1 MSGLFVCLFVWVVLV
16 LYCEDGMISLFFGK
30 KGPMYPLLKKIIKE
44 MLKCLPL
51 VFREFREFII
61 MAGRQILEG
70 QFSEKPL

>member
-1 MSGLFVCLFVWVVLV
+1 M
-16 LYCEDGMISLFFGK
+16 LYCEDGMISLSLGKK

-44 MLKCLPL
+44 TLKCLPL